1 MIHRSRGTEVIMH
14 VSLGGDHLP
23 QLATHVDH
31 HNLVIIGAEDVGR
44 HRIAMDVVG
53 MLRLGC

>member
-1 MIHRSRGTEVIMH
+1 MH

-31 HNLVIIGAEDVGR
+31 HNLVIVGAEDVGKD
-44 HRIAMDVVG
+44 RIAMDVVG
-53 MLRLGC
+53 MLRLVALMC

>member
-1 MIHRSRGTEVIMH
+1 MH

-31 HNLVIIGAEDVGR
+31 HNLVIVGAEDVGKD
-44 HRIAMDVVG
+44 RIAMDVVG
-53 MLRLGC
+53 MLCLVCC